1 MDQITLFEW
10 HVCTTQISEV
20 TVRVLPSD
28 CTCRFDVDVCEAL
41 Q

>member
-10 HVCTTQISEV
+10 HVCTTQNSEL
-20 TVRVLPSD
+20 RVLPSD